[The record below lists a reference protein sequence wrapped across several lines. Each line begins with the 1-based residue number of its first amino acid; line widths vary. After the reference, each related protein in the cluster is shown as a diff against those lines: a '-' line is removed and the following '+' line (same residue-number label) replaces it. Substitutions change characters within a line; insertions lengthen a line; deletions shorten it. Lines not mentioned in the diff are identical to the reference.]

1 MYSKRPNLVLGFHGC
16 DEKIADSVISGEC
29 FMNESTNDYD
39 WLGNGIYFWENNL
52 ARAKEFAEE
61 QKNRKSIDGKPKI
74 ENPAI
79 IGAVIDLGLCL
90 DLLDSENLLI
100 VKHSFETL
108 KDLTKKE
115 GSVLPENKKTLQSS
129 EDFLLRKLD
138 CAVIQNIHSLNKK
151 ADILPYDT
159 VRGVFWEGDDLY
171 PYAGFK
177 EKNHIQICVRNP
189 NCIKGFFRPLELNR
203 EHSNP

>member
-39 WLGNGIYFWENNL
+39 WLGNGIYFWEHNL
-52 ARAKEFAEE
+52 TRAIKFAVE
-61 QKNRKSIDGKPKI
+61 QKNRYSINGKPKVD
-74 ENPAI
+74 NPAI
-79 IGAVIDLGLCL
+79 IGAVIDLGFCL

-100 VKHSFETL
+100 VKHSYDTL
-108 KDLTKKE
+108 RDLTEKE
-115 GSVLPENKKTLQSS
+115 GSILPENKKALHSG
-129 EDFLLRKLD
+129 EDLLIRKLD

-151 ADILPYDT
+151 VGISPYDT

-171 PYAGFK
+171 PLAGFK

-189 NCIKGFFRPLELNR
+189 NCIKGFFKPLLLNGK
-203 EHSNP
+203 HSIP